1 MKLYFLLFKYIW
13 PCGALLV
20 PMLWPFVVYKVS
32 LVVVLLSVA
41 ACILTYRYGR
51 VKRLMYYQYARRE
64 YLPTPPFSGRI
75 PLRFDSFSN
84 LGDKN
89 FDSICRLF
97 SNRDRV
103 LTRYEH
109 ENLNNFVAHRFIKIA
124 KEKQLLIPVNGKYTI
139 NTKLEYPAVH
149 KDCFKAVGAIITLAA
164 EAGFNLDTDFD
175 LDFLYSIFEDVVDS
189 ANYILEQRIEPYDRY
204 LLNLPS
210 ARYYH
215 DDSIVLMVGSRRFMR
230 MKYDYHL
237 FTGVKYYKPSEIEN
251 VLEEY
256 YLSVGTAPQLW
267 VQQGRRM
274 FLSDAV
280 ILSQFSDR
288 KDLVESIWK
297 QVSATEQFSL
307 HNWIVFGIDF
317 DDRYYKKEFVDC
329 VRRMSAA
336 ERKTI
341 FTKLTGWQEMP
352 LGGSIR
358 LPSVRLVSYI
368 DLRDSK
374 CFDPETLTLY
384 CTYGEVCPLLRKI
397 MNE

>member
-1 MKLYFLLFKYIW
+1 
-13 PCGALLV
+13 
-20 PMLWPFVVYKVS
+20 MLWPFVVYKVS

-75 PLRFDSFSN
+75 PLRFDSFSD

-139 NTKLEYPAVH
+139 NTKLEYPTVH

-175 LDFLYSIFEDVVDS
+175 LDFLNSIFEDVVDS

-204 LLNLPS
+204 LLDLPS
-210 ARYYH
+210 SRYH
-215 DDSIVLMVGSRRFMR
+215 QNDSIVLMAGSKRFMR
-230 MKYDYHL
+230 IKYDHYL
-237 FTGVKYYKPSEIEN
+237 FTGVNYYKPTEIEN

-267 VQQGRRM
+267 VQQGRRT
-274 FLSDAV
+274 LLRDTA
-280 ILSQFSDR
+280 IYPHFSNR
-288 KDLVESIWK
+288 KALVESIWQ
-297 QVSATEQFSL
+297 QVSATEHFNL
-307 HNWIVFGIDF
+307 HNWIVYGIDF
-317 DDRYYKKEFVDC
+317 NDRHFKKEFVDC
-329 VRRMSAA
+329 VRRMSSA

-352 LGGSIR
+352 LGGADR
-358 LPSVRLVSYI
+358 LPTVKLVDTQVWGS
-368 DLRDSK
+368 RDT
-374 CFDPETLTLY
+374 FNPETLTLY
-384 CTYGEVCPLLRKI
+384 CTYGEVCPFLKRMLK
-397 MNE
+397 EK